1 MQDVNGVC
9 KIDDSEKFF
18 DEFQFDNDNLSSS
31 ELKSLKSCLFEN
43 HVVFVT
49 KLSPQLGKTTLV
61 EHNIH
66 LKDNFVP
73 KLQRPFRLTPDKK
86 EVLRHQ
92 LDELLKQGIISPV
105 SEKEDLPITSPVVL
119 VRKRNKHEQEFT
131 PGSREASLSLYRF
144 CVDFRY
150 LNSQT
155 KEFQYPIPD
164 LQELTESFADNP
176 PNYITCIDLSQGFFA
191 ASYCHSFQ

>member
-43 HVVFVT
+43 HDVFVT
-49 KLSPQLGKTTLV
+49 KLSPKLGKTTLV

-119 VRKRNKHEQEFT
+119 VRKRNKNEQEFT

-176 PNYITCIDLSQGFFA
+176 PNYMHRLV
-191 ASYCHSFQ
+191 